1 MNPRNDNEMPQ
12 NPVPRQQ
19 LPQGE
24 QHIKQQYSQ
33 QAAQSA
39 DTPQYVQ
46 THAPDV
52 RTLLAWIAPNRPF
65 HKRGKEYFV
74 NIFIIL
80 LAVEVILFL
89 FHQYM
94 LMVLAVS
101 VVFLAFTL
109 ATVPPHPFRYRI
121 STQGITVEDH
131 YFLWQELYDFYFKR
145 QDGADML
152 TVRTKAYM
160 PGELTI
166 VLGEVHREHVKEI
179 LLPYLPFRE
188 YVKPSFLEKTAEWL
202 SKTFPLEKTRV
213 HPQQ

>member
-1 MNPRNDNEMPQ
+1 MPNEDYPRREHSQPPIPRAEVPHEQRPQ
-12 NPVPRQQ
+12 VTHS
-19 LPQGE
+19 E
-24 QHIKQQYSQ
+24 
-33 QAAQSA
+33 ATET
-39 DTPQYVQ
+39 DVPQYVQ

-65 HKRGKEYFV
+65 RKRGKEYFI

-80 LAVEVILFL
+80 LATEVILFL

-94 LMVLAVS
+94 LMVLALS

-109 ATVPPHPFRYRI
+109 ATVPPHPFRYKI

-145 QDGADML
+145 QDREDL
-152 TVRTKAYM
+152 LIIRTKSYM

-166 VLGEVHREHVKEI
+166 VLGDVHRDHVKEV
-179 LLPYLPFRE
+179 LLPFLPFRE
-188 YVKPSFLEKTAEWL
+188 YVKPSFVERTADWL
-202 SKTFPLEKTRV
+202 SRTFPLEKSSAST
-213 HPQQ
+213 QQ